1 MGPGASRTDKERCM
15 KKIAVYGPGCMKCKK
30 SEENVRQA
38 LAETGVEATVEHVTE
53 MQAIVAAGVM
63 STPAVAIDGV
73 IKLSGRVPTT
83 AELRQWIAGKA

>member
-1 MGPGASRTDKERCM
+1 MEPGASHTDKGGRM

-30 SEENVRQA
+30 AEDNVRQV
-38 LAETGVEATVEHVTE
+38 LAETGVEATLDHVTE

>member
-1 MGPGASRTDKERCM
+1 
-15 KKIAVYGPGCMKCKK
+15 
-30 SEENVRQA
+30 
-38 LAETGVEATVEHVTE
+38 

-83 AELRQWIAGKA
+83 IELRQWISG

>member
-1 MGPGASRTDKERCM
+1 MSRLPHMTHKERHM
-15 KKIAVYGPGCMKCKK
+15 KKIAVYGPGCVKCKK
-30 SEENVRQA
+30 AEENVRQV
-38 LAETGVEATVEHVTE
+38 LAETGIQATVEHVTE

-83 AELRQWIAGKA
+83 TELRQWIAG

>member
-1 MGPGASRTDKERCM
+1 M

-30 SEENVRQA
+30 AEENVRQV
-38 LAETGVEATVEHVTE
+38 LAETGVAATVEHVTDL
-53 MQAIVAAGVM
+53 QAIVAAGVM

-83 AELRQWIAGKA
+83 TELRQWIVG

>member
-1 MGPGASRTDKERCM
+1 
-15 KKIAVYGPGCMKCKK
+15 MKCKK
-30 SEENVRQA
+30 AEEVVRQV
-38 LAETGVEATVEHVTE
+38 LAETGIQATVEHVTD

-83 AELRQWIAGKA
+83 IELRQWISG